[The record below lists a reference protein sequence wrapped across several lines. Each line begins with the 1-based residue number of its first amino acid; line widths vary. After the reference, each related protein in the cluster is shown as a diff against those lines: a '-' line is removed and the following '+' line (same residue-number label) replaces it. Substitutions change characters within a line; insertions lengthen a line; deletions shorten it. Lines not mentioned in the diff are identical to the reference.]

1 MVYETVPFGA
11 VDNGVNRS
19 GRVSGMSEVATTRRS
34 RITPEREAELYGAVL
49 DLLREVGYD
58 AVTMDAVA
66 ARTRSSKATLY
77 RQWGGKAE
85 LVVRA
90 MRSQKP
96 GGIADIDTGT
106 LRGDLHAIVG
116 REDDCVMEQ
125 NAALMR
131 ALAMAVHMNHDLR
144 QAFKELLVE
153 PEMEEFQ
160 KMIRRAVDRGEIS
173 PDNPALDYM
182 VHMLVGAFATRTLI
196 DDLPPTR
203 EFLTSY
209 IDAVVLPA
217 LGVTTH

>member
-1 MVYETVPFGA
+1 VYETVSFGA
-11 VDNGVNRS
+11 VGHRS
-19 GRVSGMSEVATTRRS
+19 GKVSGMSEVATARRS

-96 GGIADIDTGT
+96 GSIADVDTGS
-106 LRGDLHAIVG
+106 LRGDLHTIVG
-116 REDDCVMEQ
+116 REDDCAMAR

-131 ALAMAVHMNHDLR
+131 ALAMAVHMNDDLR

-160 KMIRRAVDRGEIS
+160 RMIRRAVDRGEIR
-173 PDNPALDYM
+173 PDNPALEYI

-196 DDLPPTR
+196 DDLPPTQ

-217 LGVTTH
+217 LGVTLH

>member
-1 MVYETVPFGA
+1 VSFGA
-11 VDNGVNRS
+11 VEAGVERV
-19 GRVSGMSEVATTRRS
+19 GRMSEAATARRS
-34 RITPEREAELYGAVL
+34 RLTPEREAELYLAVL

-58 AVTMDAVA
+58 GLTMDAVA

-96 GGIADIDTGT
+96 GSIADIDTGS
-106 LRGDLHAIVG
+106 LRGDLHAIVS
-116 REDDCVMEQ
+116 REDDCVMAQ
-125 NAALMR
+125 HAALMR
-131 ALAMAVHMNHDLR
+131 ALAMAVHMNDDLR

-153 PEMEEFQ
+153 PEMEEFRR
-160 KMIRRAVDRGEIS
+160 MIRRAVDRGEIR
-173 PDNPALDYM
+173 PDSPALDYL

-196 DDLPPTR
+196 DDLPPTQ

-217 LGVTTH
+217 LGVTSH

>member
-1 MVYETVPFGA
+1 
-11 VDNGVNRS
+11 
-19 GRVSGMSEVATTRRS
+19 MSEVATARRS
-34 RITPEREAELYGAVL
+34 RITPEREAELYRAVL

-106 LRGDLHAIVG
+106 LRGDLHAIIG
-116 REDDCVMEQ
+116 REDDCVMAQ
-125 NAALMR
+125 NVALMR
-131 ALAMAVHMNHDLR
+131 ALAMAVHQNDDLR

-153 PEMEEFQ
+153 PEIEEFHR
-160 KMIRRAVDRGEIS
+160 IVRRAVDRGEIS
-173 PDNPALDYM
+173 PDNPALDYV

-196 DDLPPTR
+196 DDRPPTQK
-203 EFLTSY
+203 FLLSY
-209 IDAVVLPA
+209 LDAVVLPA
-217 LGVTTH
+217 LGVPPH